1 MKKMRIRLSRSACA
15 GALMALALPTAGRA
29 QHATQV
35 DLDND
40 SFNFWQAPRVRADRE
55 YTQGTRV
62 NFLRPTANRLAQRML
77 GGANQCAGGAESR
90 DCRMFSV
97 AITQAI
103 YTPTLYAAKRL
114 PGERPFAGWLGA
126 ELGVL
131 RERERG
137 LTAYTLGVGVTGEA
151 SLAAPAQK
159 AIHRL
164 FGFQKPDGWDTQL
177 PSEVAVLA
185 TYRGAVS
192 LIRVDEPRSRLR
204 FALAPLW
211 TVRVGTVATDATL
224 GAQITFGVHAPAPW
238 QGATNVYG
246 DRWGLFVRGGAQQ
259 TGVAHN
265 LFLDGTTFASSARV
279 AKLRW
284 VAETQF
290 GIGARSPI
298 GLLEW
303 QVHSR
308 GREYLL
314 QPRAHAYSTLAF
326 SLR

>member
-1 MKKMRIRLSRSACA
+1 MWIRVSRSACA
-15 GALMALALPTAGRA
+15 GALIALSLPTAGRA
-29 QHATQV
+29 QRATQV

-62 NFLRPTANRLAQRML
+62 NFLRPTTSHIAQRLL
-77 GGANQCAGGAESR
+77 GGPNSCAGGAESR
-90 DCRMFSV
+90 DCRMISV
-97 AITQAI
+97 AITQSI
-103 YTPTLYAAKRL
+103 YTPTLFAPKRR

-126 ELGVL
+126 EIGLL
-131 RERERG
+131 RERARG
-137 LTAYTLGVGVTGEA
+137 LAAFSLGVGVTGAA

-164 FGFQKPDGWDTQL
+164 FGFQRPDGWDTQL
-177 PSEVAVLA
+177 PSEVGVLA

-192 LIRVDEPRSRLR
+192 LIRIDESRSRLR

-211 TVRVGTVATDATL
+211 TVRAGTVATDATL

-265 LFLDGTTFASSARV
+265 LFLDGSTFASSASVEKR
-279 AKLRW
+279 RW

-298 GLLEW
+298 GMLEW

-308 GREYLL
+308 GREYRL
-314 QPRAHAYSTLAF
+314 QPTAHAYSSLSF